1 MFVDRQGETV
11 CQATSFSGRF
21 KGHLRVP
28 KGTVE
33 CISWKSNSI
42 KCNMLYI
49 RRLTQGHDYY
59 FVAEVSKNEGGSVS
73 ILRTLIVSYKTHG
86 ILQLP

>member
-49 RRLTQGHDYY
+49 IQRLTQRHDYY
-59 FVAEVSKNEGGSVS
+59 FLAEVSKNEGGSLS
-73 ILRTLIVSYKTHG
+73 ILRAKLTAC
-86 ILQLP
+86 

>member
-11 CQATSFSGRF
+11 CLATSFSGRL

-42 KCNMLYI
+42 KCDMLYI
-49 RRLTQGHDYY
+49 IHRLTQGHDYY
-59 FVAEVSKNEGGSVS
+59 FLAGGSKNEGGSLS
-73 ILRTLIVSYKTHG
+73 ILRAKLTAC
-86 ILQLP
+86 

>member
-11 CQATSFSGRF
+11 CQATSFSWRF
-21 KGHLRVP
+21 KEHIRVP

-49 RRLTQGHDYY
+49 QRLTQGHDFY
-59 FVAEVSKNEGGSVS
+59 FLAGGSKNEGGSLS
-73 ILRTLIVSYKTHG
+73 ILRAKLTAC
-86 ILQLP
+86 